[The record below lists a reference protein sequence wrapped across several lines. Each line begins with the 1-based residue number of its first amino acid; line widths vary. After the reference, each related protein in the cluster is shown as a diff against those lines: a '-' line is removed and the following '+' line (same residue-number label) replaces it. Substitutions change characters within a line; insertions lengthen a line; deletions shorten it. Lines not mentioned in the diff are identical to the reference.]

1 MAQHRKLR
9 CNTLLGDSR
18 AKCVEFE
25 EARLHDRN
33 QLGITTT
40 IIPLLRKDG
49 RLHFEYP
56 KPASVRLLEWT
67 LVALWLLAPA
77 AVFAALM

>member
-1 MAQHRKLR
+1 
-9 CNTLLGDSR
+9 
-18 AKCVEFE
+18 
-25 EARLHDRN
+25 LHDRN

-40 IIPLLRKDG
+40 IIPLLRRDG

-56 KPASVRLLEWT
+56 KPVGVRLLEWT

-77 AVFAALM
+77 VVVAALV